1 MSDKMDEL
9 IEVMREILKWT
20 KFAGAREVR
29 NILTAV
35 LDTEQKR
42 LIYHLSDGN
51 KGSVEIAKTANVGD
65 STVRRY
71 WESWARQG
79 IVESLKVRGGERYR
93 KSFELEDFG
102 IAVPQSKIEK
112 GDSSQGNAEGLK

>member
-1 MSDKMDEL
+1 LNDQIKEL
-9 IEVMREILKWT
+9 IEVLREILKWT
-20 KFAGAREVR
+20 KFAGTREVR
-29 NILTAV
+29 NILLAA

-42 LIYHLSDGN
+42 LIYHLSDGDR
-51 KGSVEIAKTANVGD
+51 GSVEIAKAANVGD

-79 IVESLKVRGGERYR
+79 IVESMKVRGGERYK

-102 IAVPQSKIEK
+102 FIIPTVTAEK
-112 GDSSQGNAEGLK
+112 KEEGRDQTGE

>member
-20 KFAGAREVR
+20 RFAGAREVR
-29 NILTAV
+29 NILTAA

-42 LIYHLSDGN
+42 LIYHLSDGI
-51 KGSVEIAKTANVGD
+51 KGSVEIAKIANVGD

-79 IVESLKVRGGERYR
+79 IVEPIKVKGGTRFR

-102 IAVPQSKIEK
+102 IAVPQLKNK
-112 GDSSQGNAEGLK
+112 KDPRQSSIG

>member
-1 MSDKMDEL
+1 MSNKTDEL

-29 NILTAV
+29 NILTAA

-42 LIYHLSDGN
+42 LIYYLSDGK
-51 KGSVEIAKTANVGD
+51 KGSVEIAKTTNIGD

-79 IVESLKVRGGERYR
+79 IVEPIKVQGGTRFK

-102 IAVPQSKIEK
+102 IAVPQLKNEK
-112 GDSSQGNAEGLK
+112 EESHQANLG

>member
-1 MSDKMDEL
+1 MSNKMDEL

-29 NILTAV
+29 NILTAA

-51 KGSVEIAKTANVGD
+51 TGSVEIAKATNVGD

-71 WESWARQG
+71 WGSWSRQG
-79 IVESLKVRGGERYR
+79 IVEALKVRGGERFK
-93 KSFELEDFG
+93 KSFNLEDFG
-102 IAVPQSKIEK
+102 IAIPQLKAEK
-112 GDSSQGNAEGLK
+112 VGPAQTGQVT